1 VAPAIRANCSHSGFL
16 EDSVTQFKTIDHDE
30 ARGLLASGDV
40 TVLDVRT
47 PSEHEQLGHIPG
59 AWLLPVDL
67 MASAPAVLPND
78 DRPVLVYCE
87 HGIRSAAASR
97 LLSAAGIAGVLNL
110 AGGLSVWT
118 GPREFGPGVLRGPSP
133 WLIQNAD
140 LLPRGGKVLDVA
152 CGRGR
157 HALLLASAGFEV
169 HAIDRDPDAIAFVRE
184 TAERLG
190 LKLAAE
196 VVDLE
201 TDPPP
206 DLGSSICDA
215 VLVFNYLHRPLFP
228 ALRAVVKTGGR
239 IFYETF
245 TTRQAERGHPRNPA
259 FLLKDGELEEMM
271 APLTIVRSRA
281 GDIDGRWIASAV
293 AQRS

>member
-1 VAPAIRANCSHSGFL
+1 MSLAAVAVMHSCWRAPASRS
-16 EDSVTQFKTIDHDE
+16 
-30 ARGLLASGDV
+30 
-40 TVLDVRT
+40 T
-47 PSEHEQLGHIPG
+47 PSI
-59 AWLLPVDL
+59 A
-67 MASAPAVLPND
+67 
-78 DRPVLVYCE
+78 
-87 HGIRSAAASR
+87 IRTRS
-97 LLSAAGIAGVLNL
+97 
-110 AGGLSVWT
+110 
-118 GPREFGPGVLRGPSP
+118 PSYRDT
-133 WLIQNAD
+133 AD
-140 LLPRGGKVLDVA
+140 
-152 CGRGR
+152 
-157 HALLLASAGFEV
+157 
-169 HAIDRDPDAIAFVRE
+169 
-184 TAERLG
+184 RLG

-206 DLGSSICDA
+206 DLGSSTCDA

-239 IFYETF
+239 MFYETF

-271 APLTIVRSRA
+271 APFTIVRSRA